1 VSRGTVNYDPLEHV
15 TTSKLP
21 PAIVAGAHYD
31 AFLQRALSR
40 FFERAT
46 FETESVPSASS
57 DGRLAIEPTADPSAL
72 MVRWF
77 GKRYVLR
84 VAADRPFTSHEV
96 EFAKAIGAVLESRF
110 RSILNPQLL
119 IERPGLFRGAIEDRY
134 VGAFFDGTPYSK
146 RADGARSERV
156 AEVLEML
163 RVAALSTYENQP
175 ISTGVVLLE
184 GEADPVAHY
193 PAAERDWPHYTGA
206 LTSIKSFF
214 RLADGVRTVFLVA
227 RDGRLLDIV
236 DINRWAGQLERRTDL
251 AAPCARKYMAHARAT
266 LGSRNVCIVL
276 SPGREIKVFAG
287 GAQVFAFRNADWHLL
302 DLQAKYQMW
311 EHAVGQPALARK
323 LFQTA
328 LDLADVRGGALFVVL
343 RRPLESIA
351 ELVAPGD
358 RLDME
363 LLGEHSDPE
372 TPSRRHLLHVLAG
385 RTVTDLDPSLL
396 DVLATLDGAVV
407 TDREGQLLAVGA
419 ILRHPPATLPGTERG
434 ITEGARTTAAIAAS
448 RYGPVLKVSEDGMIT
463 FFDGGRV
470 WDI

>member
-1 VSRGTVNYDPLEHV
+1 V
-15 TTSKLP
+15 TTSKVP
-21 PAIVAGAHYD
+21 PAFVVGAQYD

-46 FETESVPSASS
+46 LETDPFPSPSS
-57 DGRLAIEPTADPSAL
+57 DGRLAIEATADPTRL

-77 GKRYVLR
+77 GNRYVLR
-84 VAADRPFTSHEV
+84 VGPERPFTAHEV

-110 RSILNPQLL
+110 RAIMNPQLL
-119 IERPGLFRGAIEDRY
+119 MERPGLFRGAIEDRY

-163 RVAALSTYENQP
+163 RIAALSTYENQP

-184 GEADPVAHY
+184 GDEDPVAHY

-206 LTSIKSFF
+206 LTTIKSFF

-236 DINRWAGQLERRTDL
+236 DINRWAGQLNCRTDL
-251 AAPCARKYMAHARAT
+251 VAPCARKYMAHACTTIGA
-266 LGSRNVCIVL
+266 RNVCIVL
-276 SPGREIKVFAG
+276 SPGREIKVFAD
-287 GAQVFAFRNADWHLL
+287 GAQVFTFRNADWHLL
-302 DLQAKYQMW
+302 DLQAKYQIW
-311 EHAVGQPALARK
+311 ERAVGQPALARK

-328 LDLADVRGGALFVVL
+328 LDLADVREGALFVVL
-343 RRPLESIA
+343 RRPIESIS

-363 LLGEHSDPE
+363 LLGEQADPE

-396 DVLATLDGAVV
+396 DALATLDGAVV
-407 TDREGQLLAVGA
+407 TDLEGQLLAVGA
-419 ILRHPPATLPGTERG
+419 ILRHPPATLPATLKGV
-434 ITEGARTTAAIAAS
+434 TEGARTTAAMAAS

-470 WDI
+470 FDI